1 MPEIH
6 IRAEEILTIGPFPV
20 TNSLLASFLISGLM
34 VAATFFMRKK
44 MAFIPGKIQ
53 NFFEMIVEDILKLMD
68 SVLTDR
74 KLSEKY
80 LPLVATIFLFVL
92 ASNWL
97 GLIPGVG
104 AVGFKENGVLKA
116 FLRPPSSD
124 LNFTIAL
131 AAIAVFGVNFFAVLA
146 LGFKKH
152 FSKFFTL
159 RNPIFS
165 FVGLIEFASEFIKI
179 ISFSFRL
186 FGNIFAGKVLLLIV
200 GFLVPY
206 FIPLPF
212 LFLEIFIGFI
222 QAFIFA
228 ILTLVFIAMAV
239 QPESAH

>member
-6 IRAEEILTIGPFPV
+6 IKAEEILNIGNFPF
-20 TNSLLASFLISGLM
+20 TNSLLASFLISALM
-34 VAATFFMRKK
+34 LFGAFFVRRK
-44 MAFIPGKIQ
+44 MALVPGKVQ
-53 NFFEMIVEDILKLMD
+53 NFFEMIIEGVLKLMD
-68 SVLTDR
+68 SILTDR

-104 AVGFKENGVLKA
+104 AVGLKENGVLKA

-131 AAIAVFGVNFFAVLA
+131 AAIAVFSVNFFAVLT
-146 LGFKKH
+146 LGFTKH

-159 RNPIFS
+159 KNPIFS

-186 FGNIFAGKVLLLIV
+186 FGNMFAGKVLLLIV

-212 LFLEIFIGFI
+212 LFLELFIGFI

-239 QPESAH
+239 KTQEAH